1 MADDLRSSS
10 ARPAYVDRLALTDV
24 PFTSTVTE
32 ERFYQGPAIVQRLN
46 LILHLLRA
54 TQRVSLVVAAEG
66 VGKTTLLDELTRR
79 AGTDMR
85 LCRLDG
91 GKAIDQ
97 TQLVTK
103 CAQAFSSAP
112 TATGEVS
119 ATSLKNQLITLKK
132 HQVTAVLIVDDVHR
146 LNKATLAKLAE
157 MLTWQE
163 GEQYLLQAV
172 LTSKSVHTPLSDKSS
187 RLHTLH
193 LPTLAADEIQ
203 PYLITRLQGVGYQG
217 AVHPF
222 KKSDIRRFYRRSKG
236 VPARINQLAH
246 QRLLGVARL
255 TPEWLRFHRLG
266 RYFKW
271 LVYTL
276 LVVLLAL
283 ALFYQEQINAVF
295 NPPSTDTAEVTIP
308 DTDNELTTVDVEDDQ
323 VTSKREADR
332 QELETLVSELETD
345 LPSTDE
351 TPVLM
356 LDPMWIGGMLASA
369 EDQNSRTEIPSSLTL
384 DGALNLSAQP
394 EAEQEAPDTAET
406 KSEPLSELTAN
417 PDIQST
423 EWILSRPSSDYT
435 FQLMGSWELTDISEF
450 IDDYELA
457 GDVAVF
463 SSLRDGKNWHAVIY
477 GQYPSRDA
485 AVKARDS
492 WTPPRNNMSNWLRRF
507 DSVQRQIRERPPQP

>member
-1 MADDLRSSS
+1 MTDDLRSSS

-54 TQRVSLVVAAEG
+54 TQRVSLLVAAEG

-91 GKAIDQ
+91 GTAIDP

-119 ATSLKNQLITLKK
+119 ETSLKNQLITLKK
-132 HQVTAVLIVDDVHR
+132 HQVTAVLIVDDMHR

-163 GEQYLLQAV
+163 GEQHLLQAV
-172 LTSKSVHTPLSDKSS
+172 LTSTTVHTHLPDDSA

-203 PYLITRLQGVGYQG
+203 PYLMTRLQGVGYQG
-217 AVHPF
+217 EMPF
-222 KKSDIRRFYRRSKG
+222 KKNDIRRFYRRSKG

-271 LVYTL
+271 LAYSL
-276 LVVLLAL
+276 LVVLIGL

-308 DTDNELTTVDVEDDQ
+308 DADDDLATVNIEDDQ
-323 VTSKREADR
+323 VTSKGEADR
-332 QELETLVSELETD
+332 HELETLVSELETD
-345 LPSTDE
+345 LTSTDE
-351 TPVLM
+351 TPTLM
-356 LDPMWIGGMLASA
+356 LDPMWIGGMLAST
-369 EDQNSRTEIPSSLTL
+369 EDQSDRSEIPSSLTL
-384 DGALNLSAQP
+384 EGSLNLSAQ
-394 EAEQEAPDTAET
+394 QTPDQQTSDALET
-406 KSEPLSELTAN
+406 RPQPLSELTVN
-417 PDIQST
+417 PDIQSA
-423 EWILSRPSSDYT
+423 EWIMSRPSSDYT
-435 FQLMGSWELTDISEF
+435 FQLMGSWEETDISEF

-463 SSLRDGKNWHAVIY
+463 SSSRDGKNWHAVIY
-477 GQYPSRDA
+477 GQYSSRDA
-485 AVKARDS
+485 AIKARDS
-492 WTPPRNNMSNWLRRF
+492 WTPPRNNMSNWLRRY